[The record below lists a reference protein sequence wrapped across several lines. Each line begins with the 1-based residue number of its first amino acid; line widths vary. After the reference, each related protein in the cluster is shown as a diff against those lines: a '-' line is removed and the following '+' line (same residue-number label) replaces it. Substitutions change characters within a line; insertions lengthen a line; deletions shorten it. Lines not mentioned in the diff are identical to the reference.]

1 MRIIFFLLL
10 CFPLLIFAQEPGA
23 PVPVGTEGN
32 QLVLAVENA
41 SHASLRDVHVT
52 VRSAPA
58 WIIFK
63 SSSVVIDSIPSKTL
77 RDAVLEF
84 RVQEGLADQAAA
96 ILLAIT
102 DAHGYFLG
110 SRVIKIHIVD
120 IPRETKLHHPY
131 PNPANLS
138 STIQY
143 TLHAPSHV
151 KIEIF
156 NTLGQRVRQLI
167 DDDKPAGVLSMTW
180 DGKNDQGVPVASGM
194 YIVRLKA
201 TEQEAK
207 QAKQFTSKILIQK

>member
-1 MRIIFFLLL
+1 MRIISLLL
-10 CFPLLIFAQEPGA
+10 FYFPLLIFAQERGA

-41 SHASLRDVHVT
+41 SRSSLRDVHVT
-52 VRSAPA
+52 VRSAPTWA
-58 WIIFK
+58 VFK
-63 SSSVVIDSIPSKTL
+63 SSSVAIDSIPSKAW

-84 RVQEGLADQAAA
+84 RVQEGTTDQTAAV
-96 ILLAIT
+96 LLAIT

-110 SRVIKIHIVD
+110 NRVIKMRTVNL
-120 IPRETKLHHPY
+120 PRETKLHHPY
-131 PNPANLS
+131 PNPANPS

-143 TLHAPSHV
+143 ALHAPSHV

-167 DDDKPAGVLSMTW
+167 DEDKPAGILSMIW
-180 DGKNDQGVPVASGM
+180 DGKNDQTAPVASGM

-201 TEQEAK
+201 TEQGAK
-207 QAKQFTSKILIQK
+207 RTKQFTSKILIQK